1 MSLMSIFEISGSA
14 MSAQSVRLNATASNL
29 ANANSAAA
37 TPEQVYRA
45 RHPVFSSIHVS
56 ALGDSARGDSAG
68 AAFGAEQG
76 FDPQGMGFGVQV
88 LDIIESN
95 APHQQRYEPE
105 HPLADQE
112 GYVYYPNVNIVEEM
126 TNMIS
131 SSRAFQVNVDVMNAV
146 KTMAQ
151 RVLSLGQ

>member
-45 RHPVFSSIHVS
+45 RHPVFSSIHAS
-56 ALGDSARGDSAG
+56 ALGDSAGAG
-68 AAFGAEQG
+68 FGAEQG

-88 LDIIESN
+88 LGIIESN
-95 APHQQRYEPE
+95 APHQQRYEPD